1 VPDFSDPDRRLLVS
15 ADMEGYSKRNNILQH
30 RAQAAFKKVMDDA
43 TAELGLQ
50 RVNWLIQQGGDGEL
64 AILPPG
70 TSERLVV
77 TRLVPVV
84 DRLLRLHNEGL
95 ASQARVRLRI
105 AIHQGLVHLDGHNGF
120 PSEAVVHVCRL
131 VDAPELKAA
140 LRRFPGAGVALI
152 VSDSMYRDVVRHYP
166 DLRPEQFAQVSADLP
181 NKDFSATAW
190 IYVPGENA
198 AAVADAVSRRPDG
211 TAAPAEPQQPSTAN
225 GGTQVFRDITT
236 HGSASFGNGNTINNT
251 WSPDD
256 EPDPRR

>member
-1 VPDFSDPDRRLLVS
+1 MPEFVDPDRRLLVT
-15 ADMEGYSKRNNILQH
+15 ADMEGYSKRTNILQH
-30 RAQAAFKKVMDDA
+30 RAQAAFQKIMDDA
-43 TAELGLQ
+43 TAELGLE

-95 ASQARVRLRI
+95 ATEARVRLRI
-105 AIHQGLVHLDGHNGF
+105 AIHQGLVHLDGRNGF

-140 LRRFPGAGVALI
+140 LHRFTGAGVALI
-152 VSDSMYRDVVRHYP
+152 VSDSMYREVVRHYP
-166 DLRPEQFAQVSADLP
+166 DLRPEQFAEVSAELP
-181 NKDFSATAW
+181 DKEFSAKAW

-198 AAVADAVSRRPDG
+198 AAVADAVAEAPG
-211 TAAPAEPQQPSTAN
+211 PAQKPGQPTAA
-225 GGTQVFRDITT
+225 GGLGHTYRDITT
-236 HGSASFGNGNTINNT
+236 NGSASFGDNNTITNT
-251 WSPDD
+251 WSGDGEAD
-256 EPDPRR
+256 RRR